1 MSKTRLITIIMNLRN
16 NVLYINC
23 INAILTLLYSV
34 VYTSVVY
41 TVLLHVICIYVIYVN
56 IFKYHVYYT
65 YIIYLHNE

>member
-1 MSKTRLITIIMNLRN
+1 MNLRN

-34 VYTSVVY
+34 VYTRKN
-41 TVLLHVICIYVIYVN
+41 VLLHVICIYVIYVN